1 MLVRTASFS
10 VTVQRISSVFLAGVQ
25 KLVTIELL
33 QYMEVAKAS

>member
-25 KLVTIELL
+25 RGVTLELL
-33 QYMEVAKAS
+33 QCLEVAKAS